1 MSNPR
6 ASIFEPIDVSDFT
19 PKSGPA
25 PDALPPEEIRA
36 ITEASHFPSREAKP
50 RAAPAKAAARPVP
63 SPRATAD
70 PAPRSRPKMPR
81 LRTFRDQ
88 QLNARASA
96 DTVQDFYGMAGQH
109 GWTAAETMERAVAA
123 LKRETEGQGRGGA

>member
-1 MSNPR
+1 MSSTR
-6 ASIFEPIDVSDFT
+6 ASIFEPTDLSDFA
-19 PKSGPA
+19 PKQGPV

-50 RAAPAKAAARPVP
+50 RAAAQKPARPAPTPRAAAAPAAQ
-63 SPRATAD
+63 PRQ
-70 PAPRSRPKMPR
+70 RLPK
-81 LRTFRDQ
+81 LRTYRDQ

-96 DTVQDFYGMAGQH
+96 DTVQDFYGLAQLH
-109 GWTAAETMERAVAA
+109 GWSAAETMERAVAA

>member
-1 MSNPR
+1 MSNER
-6 ASIFEPIDVSDFT
+6 ASIFEADLSEFT
-19 PKSGPA
+19 PKQGPA

-36 ITEASHFPSREAKP
+36 ITEASHFPSREPK
-50 RAAPAKAAARPVP
+50 
-63 SPRATAD
+63 PRATAPRAAK
-70 PAPRSRPKMPR
+70 PAPVPRAPAAPASASRQRLPR

-96 DTVQDFYGMAGQH
+96 QTVEDFYGLAGQH
-109 GWTAAETMERAVAA
+109 GWTAAETMEKAVAA